1 MTPRKKATELFNKYE
16 STIILNS
23 WCDENTTEDEINSLI
38 KRCALIAV
46 DELIYET
53 QFEVP
58 NIRQKYWINV
68 KQELETYETR
78 R

>member
-1 MTPRKKATELFNKYE
+1 MKAQEKAKELFNKYE

-68 KQELETYETR
+68 KQEIEKL
-78 R
+78 

>member
-58 NIRQKYWINV
+58 NIRQKYWIDV
-68 KQELETYETR
+68 KQEIEKL
-78 R
+78 